1 MPDQMQTASINYI
14 SRYTVLHALVIAL
27 QTEMLCIAVR
37 LHWDQ
42 QFQSWGHV
50 SQIIAANDTWKITK
64 ALKEMYEAHGRHS
77 KLAEEATLGM
87 RT

>member
-37 LHWDQ
+37 LH
-42 QFQSWGHV
+42 
-50 SQIIAANDTWKITK
+50 
-64 ALKEMYEAHGRHS
+64 
-77 KLAEEATLGM
+77 
-87 RT
+87 